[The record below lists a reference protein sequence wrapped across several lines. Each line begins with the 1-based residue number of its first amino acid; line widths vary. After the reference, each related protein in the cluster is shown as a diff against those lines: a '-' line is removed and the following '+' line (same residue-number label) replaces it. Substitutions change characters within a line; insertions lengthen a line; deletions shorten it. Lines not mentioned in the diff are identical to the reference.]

1 VSGRSIK
8 DLFGVGEF
16 PFTFLC
22 YPQRI
27 VMNPVSA
34 IGIAWIAWFVS
45 WWLAA
50 VWSNPTVKQPAA
62 GREIPY
68 RLVVIVGTFLLAGLY
83 PHRFSSEIVLWRAGI
98 TFGWAMV
105 ALAVAGFLFMWWA
118 RIHLGKLWSAGVR
131 LKTGHHIVDTGP
143 YGLVRHPIYTG
154 IIVAGFAS
162 ALLRG
167 TVAGFLGAT
176 LMTVSWYIKARME
189 EVFLRD
195 QLGADAYD
203 AYARRVPMLVP
214 SLKRNKS

>member
-1 VSGRSIK
+1 
-8 DLFGVGEF
+8 
-16 PFTFLC
+16 
-22 YPQRI
+22 
-27 VMNPVSA
+27 MNPVSA

-50 VWSNPTVKQPAA
+50 GWSNPTVKQPEA

-68 RLVVIVGTFLLAGLY
+68 RLVVIAGIILLAGLY
-83 PHRFSSEIVLWRAGI
+83 PHRFSSELVLWRTGV
-98 TFGWAMV
+98 TLGWAMV

-118 RIHLGKLWSAGVR
+118 RIHLGKLWSAGVQ
-131 LKTGHHIVDTGP
+131 LKADHHVVETGP

-162 ALLRG
+162 AILRG
-167 TVAGFLGAT
+167 TVAGFLGAL

-189 EVFLRD
+189 ERFLRE
-195 QLGADAYD
+195 QLGAENYD

-214 SLKRNKS
+214 FLKWKKS